1 MKIENKREHLQP
13 HLASV
18 AIYPDQEYV
27 TMTYTVS
34 MSSPRP
40 FIPGIHKYIPVA
52 VSVNG
57 DRAVSYQPPATV
69 KDRLDA
75 AKAAQDDSGSASK

>member
-1 MKIENKREHLQP
+1 
-13 HLASV
+13 
-18 AIYPDQEYV
+18 
-27 TMTYTVS
+27 MTYTVS

-57 DRAVSYQPPATV
+57 DRAVPYQPPATV

-75 AKAAQDDSGSASK
+75 ARAAQENSGKVSK

>member
-1 MKIENKREHLQP
+1 EHLQAN
-13 HLASV
+13 LASI

-40 FIPGIHKYIPVA
+40 FIPGIHKYIPIA

-57 DRAVSYQPPATV
+57 DRAVLYQPPDTI

-75 AKAAQDDSGSASK
+75 AKAAQDES